1 MAIRFELVQ
10 HFGATLYMTVLNGL
24 SIDIVASVVYWSQRS
39 LHRPSRRVERV
50 MPNSHLQP
58 DTTRRSCLRR
68 VWRCEL
74 DDCSERVETSNV
86 LSAAVLSCRGNPI
99 HIATQTRQFFFAFLI
114 PRGDFFL
121 ECTMHSQYYILYSI
135 RYRKFLRMNS
145 EDMAERVRPWP
156 RERRL

>member
-24 SIDIVASVVYWSQRS
+24 SIDIVASMVDWSQRS

-68 VWRCEL
+68 VRRCEL
-74 DDCSERVETSNV
+74 DDCSERVQTSNFFV
-86 LSAAVLSCRGNPI
+86 GDSLELSGESNSHRRSGRDTDKTV
-99 HIATQTRQFFFAFLI
+99 FFC
-114 PRGDFFL
+114 FFN
-121 ECTMHSQYYILYSI
+121 TT
-135 RYRKFLRMNS
+135 
-145 EDMAERVRPWP
+145 
-156 RERRL
+156 